1 MGCHI
6 RVTAAHACA
15 LPRRRRGKKSRL
27 NFPAFLHK
35 PLSLKKKKKKDEPK
49 EKEKKVKRIDKA

>member
-15 LPRRRRGKKSRL
+15 LLRRRRGKKSRL

-35 PLSLKKKKKKDEPK
+35 PLSLKKMKKKKDEPK
-49 EKEKKVKRIDKA
+49 ESEKDR